1 MSLDTQTH
9 LLRMAKSERDIT
21 HGFITDNTRD
31 RLNDLGYT
39 AAGIEEALLNMES
52 NSNGF

>member
-1 MSLDTQTH
+1 MNDRDTH
-9 LLRMAKSERDIT
+9 LLRMAKDERDIT

-31 RLNDLGYT
+31 RLSDLGYT

-52 NSNGF
+52 KSNGF